1 MMLRWTGAMAIMT
14 AMKLWQVAAI
24 AGNAR
29 DDDSIEPL
37 GEDYGLADWQL
48 GAEALGLSSSSS
60 ESAEGGPDAA
70 GSGALPGSGEEDA
83 EDCDTVVSEAGGRA
97 ERCRDIDPLLGR
109 CRGSMRST
117 ALQPLLR
124 QEPVLPAR
132 ERPDLRLR

>member
-1 MMLRWTGAMAIMT
+1 MAIMT

-70 GSGALPGSGEEDA
+70 GSGALPAG
-83 EDCDTVVSEAGGRA
+83 VPRFNPNRIISE
-97 ERCRDIDPLLGR
+97 
-109 CRGSMRST
+109 
-117 ALQPLLR
+117 
-124 QEPVLPAR
+124 
-132 ERPDLRLR
+132 